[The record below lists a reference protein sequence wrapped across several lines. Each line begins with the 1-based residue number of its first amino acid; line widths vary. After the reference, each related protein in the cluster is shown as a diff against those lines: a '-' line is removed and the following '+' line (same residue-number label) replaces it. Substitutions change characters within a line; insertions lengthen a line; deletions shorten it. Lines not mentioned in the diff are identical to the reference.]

1 MSALAHLTGY
11 TSYICC
17 RHSGRPTNKANRS
30 ANGYMTMTIRREEL
44 ANESKEDL
52 LPLAL
57 SPNVSSA
64 NYSPFMM
71 LLTVNLVTDGCY
83 P

>member
-1 MSALAHLTGY
+1 
-11 TSYICC
+11 
-17 RHSGRPTNKANRS
+17 
-30 ANGYMTMTIRREEL
+30 MTIRREEL

-71 LLTVNLVTDGCY
+71 LLTVNLITDGCY